1 MFLLFIFFGA
11 LLVLI
16 LMAMNENGQLHNPPA
31 EELAK
36 YEAIKAEENR
46 RRMGLDDGNGGDGNG
61 GYEDINP
68 YDDPLIFS
76 GFHVS
81 LLADPFRMEWDD

>member
-36 YEAIKAEENR
+36 YEAIKAEEDR
-46 RRMGLDDGNGGDGNG
+46 RRMGLDDGNR
-61 GYEDINP
+61 GYEDDYNP
-68 YDDPLIFS
+68 FSDPAVLNGYYVAPEAFYFS
-76 GFHVS
+76 N
-81 LLADPFRMEWDD
+81 D

>member
-36 YEAIKAEENR
+36 YEAIKAEEDR
-46 RRMGLDDGNGGDGNG
+46 RRMELDGRNRR
-61 GYEDINP
+61 YEDDP
-68 YDDPLIFS
+68 FFDPLVYFGYYPS
-76 GFHVS
+76 GTEIE
-81 LLADPFRMEWDD
+81 AGIMKMDWDD

>member
-16 LMAMNENGQLHNPPA
+16 LIAMNENGQLHNPPA

-36 YEAIKAEENR
+36 YEAIKAEEDR
-46 RRMGLDDGNGGDGNG
+46 RRMGLDGRNGGCEA
-61 GYEDINP
+61 YNP
-68 YDDPLIFS
+68 FDDPTIIS
-76 GFHVS
+76 GFHMS
-81 LLADPFRMEWDD
+81 AIADIFRTEWDD